1 MPVIETELSR
11 LYRGVMGRL
20 TGVLRLVR
28 SAGGVSDGNR
38 PFVTRQLAALGT
50 DLQRIEALEAE
61 LVRAI
66 IAPAFMRS
74 SGLANVSIRD
84 AGYQLT
90 QATQTRLE
98 VQTLRLLETR
108 VSRDLRAVRLA
119 LGEALVLNDP
129 IRRGPKAVAK
139 ALKEDGVVQIRRGE
153 ASVRT
158 PSGQFWKLDKYA
170 TMLSRTAVADARRE
184 AFRTRYLANGLDIV
198 YVVPNGT
205 DHAVCRVWEGEL
217 LSLTGA
223 TAGLSTID
231 QARGAGLFHPQC
243 RHRYVAAT
251 PERLEDSGLSTPTI
265 PRVGLREGLSA
276 VQPTAPLPTL
286 GRAAPG
292 VPGRVPAPT
301 ITPQNLR
308 RR

>member
-1 MPVIETELSR
+1 MPVIETELAR

-20 TGVLRLVR
+20 TGMMRLVR

-38 PFVTRQLAALGT
+38 PFVVRQLTRLRT
-50 DLQRIEALEAE
+50 DLVRIEALEAQ
-61 LVRAI
+61 LVRTL
-66 IAPAFMRS
+66 APTFNRS
-74 SGLANVSIRD
+74 SDLASASIRD

-90 QATQTRLE
+90 AAVQTSLE
-98 VQTLRLLETR
+98 VQTLRQLETR
-108 VSRDLRAVRLA
+108 IARDLRAVRLA

-129 IRRGPKAVAK
+129 IRKGPQAVAR
-139 ALKEDGVVQIRRGE
+139 ALEEDGVVQIRRGD
-153 ASVRT
+153 ASVQT
-158 PSGQFWKLDKYA
+158 PSGRFWQLDKYA
-170 TMLSRTAVADARRE
+170 TMLTRTAVADARRE
-184 AFRTRYLANGLDIV
+184 AFRTRYLANGLDVV

-205 DHAVCRVWEGEL
+205 VHAVCRVWEGRL

-223 TAGLSTID
+223 TPGLDTID
-231 QARGAGLFHPQC
+231 TARGAGLFHPQC

-251 PERLEDSGLSTPTI
+251 PERLADAGLVPAPL
-265 PRVGLREGLSA
+265 PRVGLREGLTA

-286 GRAAPG
+286 GRRAPG

-301 ITPQNLR
+301 VTR